1 MCFFMLIIL
10 YNVSFLSYGVKANNS
25 NNILFVNK
33 QCFRVGVTAYT
44 YAPKLTERYT
54 NNTIQL

>member
-1 MCFFMLIIL
+1 MLIIL
-10 YNVSFLSYGVKANNS
+10 YNVSFLSYGVKANTS

-33 QCFRVGVTAYT
+33 QCYRVGVMAYT